1 MSILTLGNNDTV
13 ILLLIPGTL
22 AALAGLLFLTEA
34 LDRRS
39 SDVMVRM
46 AVRSTRS
53 TPEATERLVAA
64 ELAHRLEVAGL
75 GRRPIE
81 AVAAE
86 AAVPTAVAKA
96 VLAAEDTGEFE
107 PVAPVA

>member
-1 MSILTLGNNDTV
+1 MV
-13 ILLLIPGTL
+13 ILLLVPGTL

-34 LDRRS
+34 LERRS

-46 AVRSTRS
+46 ALRSSRS
-53 TPEATERLVAA
+53 TPEATEQLVAG
-64 ELAHRLEVAGL
+64 ELSHRLQAAGL
-75 GRRPIE
+75 GRRPLE

-86 AAVPTAVAKA
+86 AAVSTDVAKA

-107 PVAPVA
+107 PVASAAPTP